1 LRLPRTRRLTEPHNI
16 VPEVAIQMTTDEQPH
31 GAWPTPPAPRPA
43 DSREGALRGVRVFAA
58 GLAGSAVLGLL
69 GGLLWGEFAPRA
81 LLQEVGAGEAA
92 IVNAE
97 TRAFIGADAWF
108 CGIAVVAGLLTGVL
122 GYKFLVA
129 RQDGDHGYVRR
140 AVAATGLILGA
151 LAGSLIMMWLG
162 GQIGLSGY
170 NHALAGARNGTLFDA
185 SLTLGAKS
193 ALAFWPLVTSAVILI
208 GEWSSRRT
216 APDVRHAD
224 TSALR

>member
-1 LRLPRTRRLTEPHNI
+1 
-16 VPEVAIQMTTDEQPH
+16 MTTDDQPH
-31 GAWPTPPAPRPA
+31 EAWPTPPAPRSGG
-43 DSREGALRGVRVFAA
+43 SREGALRAAGLFAA

-69 GGLLWGEFAPRA
+69 GGLLWGEMAPRT

-97 TRAFIGADAWF
+97 THAFIGADAWF

-129 RQDGDHGYVRR
+129 RQDGDHEYVRR
-140 AVAATGLILGA
+140 AAAAAGLILGA
-151 LAGSLIMMWLG
+151 LAGSLVMLWLG

-170 NHALAGARNGTLFDA
+170 NHALAMARNGTKFDA
-185 SLTLGAKS
+185 SLSLGAKS

-216 APDVRHAD
+216 APPPPEPAVPGPFGYPRQGPPPRA
-224 TSALR
+224 